1 MSRENLYVVYMT
13 NGTKELVEGPTIF
26 EAISRK
32 NINSLNISFFSDVGN
47 EDWIVKNGEWVREPD
62 PEFRAIVEAHRL
74 NRREARRNFEQDTE
88 EAA

>member
-1 MSRENLYVVYMT
+1 MSRDNLYVVYMN

-32 NINSLNISFFSDVGN
+32 AINSRDINFFSDVSS

-62 PEFRAIVEAHRL
+62 PEFRAFVETHRL
-74 NRREARRNFEQDTE
+74 NKREAKRNRDQETE
-88 EAA
+88 ESV